1 MPFISFDQKKLSK
14 ILGVCS
20 QISNPKN
27 PVELYTYTRVAIRS
41 ENMVEVC
48 AVNEQVTFKTALRSI
63 NLEQLEPDTAFLIK
77 TDLFYS
83 AVNLISDDIVGLDIN
98 LKTQTLVVQ
107 GARSKHTLR
116 IDVAKAAEFREAQ
129 VDESKNEVLVHITGA
144 QLQHANKIAQ
154 VSVGNPRTVYQSE
167 FLSVCFTL
175 LKAENKLIMASTD
188 RFRVTR
194 LTPDAT
200 VVEFYD
206 SFENTSKNYLV
217 PPRSVGML
225 EYFDA
230 AKIVDLVFN
239 SEYLVARSDEGQ
251 FVIRYGEGIFP
262 DYNKIIPQS
271 FVCSFSIATKEVADA
286 LKQVLFSA
294 RINNDTHSV
303 KIKVNPEN
311 NKVIFAAETK
321 DGYASESV
329 VDLMSYEGDTTPWE
343 QSFNI
348 DYLVNHLNTIEE
360 SHILWEANPG
370 KPSVLSPHNKK
381 EVQLYLVSGL
391 R

>member
-27 PVELYTYTRVAIRS
+27 PVELYTYTRVAIRD
-41 ENMVEVC
+41 ENKVELC
-48 AVNEQVTFKTALRSI
+48 AVNEQVTFKTALKSI
-63 NLEQLEPDTAFLIK
+63 NLEQLEPNTAFLIK

-98 LKTQTLVVQ
+98 LETQSLVVQ

-116 IDVAKAAEFREAQ
+116 IDVKKVVEFTEPQ
-129 VDESKNEVLVHITGA
+129 INEEKNEVLIQVA
-144 QLQHANKIAQ
+144 SAVLSHAVKIAQ

-167 FLSVCFTL
+167 FLNICFTL
-175 LKAENKLIMASTD
+175 LKEEKKLIVASTD
-188 RFRVTR
+188 RFRVTK
-194 LTPDAT
+194 LAPD
-200 VVEFYD
+200 VKIVEFFA
-206 SFENTSKNYLV
+206 SFENNTKNYLA
-217 PPRSVGML
+217 PPKSISML
-225 EYFDA
+225 EFFDA
-230 AKIVDLVFN
+230 AHPIDLVFN
-239 SEYLVARSDEGQ
+239 SEYLIARNEEGQ
-251 FVIRYGEGIFP
+251 FIIRYGEGVFP

-271 FVCSFSIATKEVADA
+271 FVCSFSIATKDVSDA

-311 NKVIFAAETK
+311 NRVIFAAETK

-329 VDLMSYEGDTTPWE
+329 VDLISYEGDTTPWE
-343 QSFNI
+343 QSFNV
-348 DYLVNHLNTIEE
+348 DYLVNHINTIEE
-360 SHILWEANPG
+360 SHLLWEANPG
-370 KPSVLSPHNKK
+370 KPSVLSPQNQK
-381 EVQLYLVSGL
+381 ETQLYLVSGL